1 MVHIEK
7 KEQPDLIF
15 NSAAAFEMT
24 EPPAVCV
31 YAPSIAS
38 LFRLQPDNLTCQ
50 SAVRGVCGE
59 ILMHR
64 YLFIYLYFW
73 TPCWTSQPVYLPGS
87 PDCESVRRYCWS
99 STSFSVVLADLW
111 AITTSHR
118 CLLCRQLRGWSGG
131 QRAECLWAEA
141 VWVNSLRGSSLFTSA
156 VPVVVRSSRVSHA
169 NHRRCCRSYS
179 FRCCTV
185 VRECTSVQNTEP
197 RHQNMSCNY
206 A

>member
-64 YLFIYLYFW
+64 FIYLFIFLDAMLN
-73 TPCWTSQPVYLPGS
+73 SQ
-87 PDCESVRRYCWS
+87 
-99 STSFSVVLADLW
+99 FIFLAHP
-111 AITTSHR
+111 TVS
-118 CLLCRQLRGWSGG
+118 QSGG
-131 QRAECLWAEA
+131 TAEVAR
-141 VWVNSLRGSSLFTSA
+141 VFPLF
-156 VPVVVRSSRVSHA
+156 
-169 NHRRCCRSYS
+169 
-179 FRCCTV
+179 
-185 VRECTSVQNTEP
+185 
-197 RHQNMSCNY
+197 
-206 A
+206 